1 MVADMGMTNKQFQ
14 AFVRLTLVQID
25 KALEISPDNKELIEL
40 RNIYQSMLED
50 E

>member
-1 MVADMGMTNKQFQ
+1 MEMANRQFQ
-14 AFVRLTLVQID
+14 GFVRLTLVQIG

>member
-1 MVADMGMTNKQFQ
+1 MEMINKQFRG
-14 AFVRLTLVQID
+14 FVRLTLVQID

-40 RNIYQSMLED
+40 RNIYQSMTED